1 MTLRGSDKLKAINT
15 AALCMACT
23 QRPGKSPN
31 QRRQLRAAKI
41 IVVVKAQGRKLKD
54 QLRLESGRTEG
65 KKKKI
70 LALPSEFPSVQITS
84 RKV

>member
-15 AALCMACT
+15 ATLCMACT

-41 IVVVKAQGRKLKD
+41 IVVVKAQGGKLKD

-65 KKKKI
+65 KKKI